1 MNEEIELTE
10 KEKPETHDRVKFLA
24 DLIDQN
30 LFQPKTPPF
39 QENRNG
45 NWL

>member
-30 LFQPKTPPF
+30 LSSQGVRKNLKKYTYS
-39 QENRNG
+39 Q
-45 NWL
+45 